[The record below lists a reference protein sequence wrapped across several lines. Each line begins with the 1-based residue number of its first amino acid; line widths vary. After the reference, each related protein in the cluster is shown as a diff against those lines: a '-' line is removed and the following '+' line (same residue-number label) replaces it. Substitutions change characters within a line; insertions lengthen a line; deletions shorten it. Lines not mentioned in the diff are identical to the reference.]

1 MIARFWRR
9 IGTRVGPLARDRILA
24 GFLALAAVG
33 SVVDGHAADPRAP
46 VLVGVALALA
56 STLPVAVRRAR
67 PVEGLLVSAGAF
79 ALGIALQTG
88 DEVAWLATVV
98 MIFSVASRRPRR
110 ESLRLAGL
118 AALLVGLG
126 TLVDDPRRAGELVFV
141 GAVFAAAW
149 AIGGQVRLRRQ
160 RAVDR
165 AEAADAEARARELR
179 AEQRIADERIR
190 IARELHDV
198 VAHSV
203 SVMVIQAGAAR
214 TVLVRDPERATE
226 AMRTVEETG
235 RGALNEMRRLL
246 GVLRGSEA
254 GARLPQPSALDIEHL
269 VAQSRDAGLDVSLSV
284 AGDLGSVTDTVG
296 VSAYRIV
303 QEALTNVR
311 RHAGASATAAV
322 RLDYARGRLEVW
334 VTDAGGDGATGL
346 TSEGEGHGMV
356 GMRERVD
363 THGGSLTA
371 GPRPAGGWEVH
382 AMLPVDDEEDPA

>member
-1 MIARFWRR
+1 MFTRFWRAL
-9 IGTRVGPLARDRILA
+9 GSRVGPLAQDRILA
-24 GFLALAAVG
+24 AFLALAAVG
-33 SVVDGHAADPRAP
+33 SVADGDARDARAP
-46 VLVGVALALA
+46 VVVGIALALA
-56 STLPVAVRRAR
+56 SALPVAVRRAR
-67 PVEGLLVSAGAF
+67 PVEGLLVSAGAL
-79 ALGIALQTG
+79 ALGIGLNTG
-88 DEVAWLATVV
+88 ADVAGFATLV
-98 MIFSVASRRPRR
+98 MVFSVASRRPRR

-118 AALLVGLG
+118 GALLVGVG
-126 TLVDDPRRAGELVFV
+126 MLVSDAHRAGELIFV
-141 GAVFAAAW
+141 AAVFAAAW

-165 AEAADAEARARELR
+165 ADAADAELRERELR
-179 AEQRIADERIR
+179 AEQRVADERIR

-214 TVLVRDPERATE
+214 TVLGADPGRAAE

-254 GARLPQPSALDIEHL
+254 GARLPQPGVSDIEHL
-269 VAQSRDAGLDVSLSV
+269 VAQSREAGLDVSLV
-284 AGDLGSVTDTVG
+284 FAGDLGEVPETVG

-311 RHAGASATAAV
+311 RHAGPGAAAVV
-322 RLDYARGRLEVW
+322 RLDYARGRLELR
-334 VTDAGGDGATGL
+334 VTDAGGGGAPGL
-346 TSEGEGHGMV
+346 AAAGEGHGMV

-363 THGGSLTA
+363 AHGGSMVS
-371 GPRPAGGWEVH
+371 GPRRSGGWEVH
-382 AMLPVDDEEDPA
+382 VVLPVDDEEDRA